1 MNISTARSSFITTWK
16 SVFTNADLI
25 QAPLEQIKKLKA
37 LTLDNMRIILQ
48 KEVIQILGYKSRHA
62 SICQGWKKLEKTN
75 TEIEIQVLII
85 KQIKDT
91 YIKIKP

>member
-1 MNISTARSSFITTWK
+1 MGIKADMQAYAR
-16 SVFTNADLI
+16 A
-25 QAPLEQIKKLKA
+25 E
-37 LTLDNMRIILQ
+37 
-48 KEVIQILGYKSRHA
+48 
-62 SICQGWKKLEKTN
+62 KKLEKTN